1 MSEREE
7 VSYGFRRSDAG
18 RLVLRTDLVERG
30 LLDTLADQLM
40 NILAPEP
47 QNVDLDPIAR
57 MVGIDTE
64 VSAPT
69 DDVVRRLLPD
79 AYTDDPEAAADFRRF
94 TDRDLRTTKI
104 AHAAVVR
111 DCLARSGEKVTL
123 TAAEAESWLGF
134 LNDARLA
141 LGTRIGITEDNHEEL
156 ADLPEDDARSG
167 MYHVYDWLTFLQ
179 ESLVQALM
187 RGQGDASST

>member
-1 MSEREE
+1 MSDHEE
-7 VSYGFRRSDAG
+7 VAYGFRRSDSG

-30 LLDTLADQLM
+30 LLDTLADQIM
-40 NILAPEP
+40 NIMAPTA

-57 MVGIDTE
+57 MVGIDAE
-64 VSAPT
+64 VEAPT
-69 DDVVRRLLPD
+69 DEVVRRLLPD
-79 AYTDDPEAAADFRRF
+79 AYRDDPDATADFRRF
-94 TDRDLRTTKI
+94 TDRDLRTAKV

-123 TAAEAESWLGF
+123 SADEAQSWLAF

-141 LGTRIGITEDNHEEL
+141 LGTRVGITEENHQEL
-156 ADLPEDDARSG
+156 SDLPDEDPRSG

-179 ESLVQALM
+179 ESLLQASFFH
-187 RGQGDASST
+187 DS

>member
-1 MSEREE
+1 MSERDE

-30 LLDTLADQLM
+30 LLDTLADQIM
-40 NILAPEP
+40 NIMAPTE
-47 QNVDLDPIAR
+47 QNLDLDPIAR
-57 MVGIDTE
+57 MVGIDPE
-64 VSAPT
+64 VEAPT
-69 DDVVRRLLPD
+69 DEVVRRLLPD
-79 AYTDDPEAAADFRRF
+79 AYREDPESTADFRRF
-94 TDRDLRTTKI
+94 TDRELRTAKV

-123 TAAEAESWLGF
+123 SADEAQSWLAF

-156 ADLPEDDARSG
+156 SDLPEDDPRSG

-179 ESLVQALM
+179 ESLLQASFF
-187 RGQGDASST
+187 QDS

>member
-1 MSEREE
+1 MTEHEE
-7 VSYGFRRSDAG
+7 VAYGFRRSDAG
-18 RLVLRTDLVERG
+18 RFVLRTDLVERG

-47 QNVDLDPIAR
+47 QDADLDPLAR
-57 MVGIDTE
+57 MVGID
-64 VSAPT
+64 VQVAAPT
-69 DDVVRRLLPD
+69 DDVVLRLLPD
-79 AYTDDPEAAADFRRF
+79 AYTDDPEATADFRRF
-94 TDRDLRTTKI
+94 TDRDLRSTKI

-123 TAAEAESWLGF
+123 TEAEAQSWLGF

-141 LGTRIGITEDNHEEL
+141 LGTRIGISEDNHAEL
-156 ADLPEDDARSG
+156 ADLPEEDPRSG

-179 ESLVQALM
+179 ESLVQCLALSL
-187 RGQGDASST
+187 DD